1 MDIFKTIQK
10 IIKTNYP
17 QIKENITLDTVL
29 GDIEYLDSL
38 ELATIAVE
46 LEDKYQI
53 RFPDED
59 LEELKNK
66 TVKEI
71 VKEIEKLIANKKK

>member
-29 GDIEYLDSL
+29 GNIEYLDSL

-71 VKEIEKLIANKKK
+71 VKEIDDLIANKKK

>member
-46 LEDKYQI
+46 LEDKYHF

-59 LEELKNK
+59 LEKIKTK
-66 TVKEI
+66 TVREI
-71 VKEIEKLIANKKK
+71 IKDIEKLAANKKK

>member
-1 MDIFKTIQK
+1 MDILKTIQK

-17 QIKENITLDTVL
+17 QIKENINLDTVL

-46 LEDKYQI
+46 LEDKYQF

-59 LEELKNK
+59 LEKIKTKTVREIVREIEILVAKNK
-66 TVKEI
+66 K
-71 VKEIEKLIANKKK
+71 

>member
-1 MDIFKTIQK
+1 MDILKTIQK

-17 QIKENITLDTVL
+17 QIKENITSDTIL

-59 LEELKNK
+59 LEEIKNK

-71 VKEIEKLIANKKK
+71 VKEIEKLIADKKK